1 MEETLIQQFMA
12 HVNLLIHAVKI
23 NKASSF
29 ITRLALLSSTC
40 TSKYMPTRTEDGAS
54 LSQFPKLIIPQFVF
68 RTFQMSQIY

>member
-29 ITRLALLSSTC
+29 VTRLALLSSTC
-40 TSKYMPTRTEDGAS
+40 TSKYMPTRYD
-54 LSQFPKLIIPQFVF
+54 QFPKLIIPKFVF